1 MTQKR
6 DRTPRSSDARSQ
18 VIAQSRR
25 IWAALRQISAAEILL
40 AVDGLAVIFAG
51 ITALTAAF
59 ESVLGEDLLLL
70 VGGGALVLFGVMIV
84 LRSNLQVVRTGLVG
98 LTAGYFASA
107 LSEFEVATDACDIGG
122 VLERCATDVTK
133 GLPYA
138 VYQGPLVLAVLTFA
152 LIVVEP
158 RVRSRDNP
166 PPKQG

>member
-1 MTQKR
+1 MG
-6 DRTPRSSDARSQ
+6 ARA
-18 VIAQSRR
+18 VALARR
-25 IWAALRQISAAEILL
+25 VWAYLRNLRAAEVLL
-40 AVDGLAVIFAG
+40 ALDGAAVVFAG
-51 ITALTAAF
+51 ITALTGAF
-59 ESVLGEDLLLL
+59 ESVLGESLLLL

-84 LRSNLQVVRTGLVG
+84 LRSNLQIARTGLVG